1 MTDPITFVPGRT
13 DFNPYSP
20 LHDPWIVPT
29 ASSTFDFLADQS
41 ASTIAHPKRAGISP
55 IAVNRRP
62 PPVIRKPTLWRWQD
76 YRPFLDRI
84 NPSTERSVSVASNVY
99 RPIGTMAHVVR
110 RP

>member
-1 MTDPITFVPGRT
+1 MVPGRT

-55 IAVNRRP
+55 ITVNVAKAGSCPNDGGGENTLRR
-62 PPVIRKPTLWRWQD
+62 
-76 YRPFLDRI
+76 
-84 NPSTERSVSVASNVY
+84 VASH
-99 RPIGTMAHVVR
+99 PCTGSDQLSSS
-110 RP
+110 

>member
-1 MTDPITFVPGRT
+1 MVPGRT

-55 IAVNRRP
+55 IAVKARP
-62 PPVIRKPTLWRWQD
+62 GRSADPD
-76 YRPFLDRI
+76 YGQI
-84 NPSTERSVSVASNVY
+84 CT
-99 RPIGTMAHVVR
+99 
-110 RP
+110 